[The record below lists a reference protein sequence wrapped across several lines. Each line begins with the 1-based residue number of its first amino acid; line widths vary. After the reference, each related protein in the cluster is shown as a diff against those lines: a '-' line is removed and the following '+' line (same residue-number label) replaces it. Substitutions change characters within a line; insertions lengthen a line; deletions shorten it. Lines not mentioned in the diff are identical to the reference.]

1 MAAPAPGSGVTDRA
15 LLERLCRGPASGAE
29 LARELGLTRGAVWK
43 RIEALREAGVEVA
56 AQAGRGYALA
66 RPIELLDADAIEAG
80 LSAAAHAELARIEL
94 RFEVDST
101 NALAL
106 REQAPDQGTAIYLAE
121 RQMAGRGRRGR
132 AWASPLAA
140 HLYLSLS
147 RRFDGGVAAL
157 QGLSL
162 AVGVA
167 VAEALHAL
175 GHVQVGLK
183 WPNDLVAEG
192 KKLGGILV
200 EVGGDAAGPMRVV
213 VGLGLNVAMPAP
225 AAEAIDQ
232 PWCDLASLSSTTP
245 SRQAVCVALLDAL
258 LPMLARFERE
268 GLRPFVAAWNRHDL
282 LRGHAVNVFEGGR
295 VHEGVAAGIADDGAL
310 RLTLPD
316 GGERL
321 YHAGEATLRAA

>member
-1 MAAPAPGSGVTDRA
+1 MSDRA
-15 LLERLCRGPASGAE
+15 LLARLCQGPASGAE
-29 LARELGLTRGAVWK
+29 LARGLGLTRGAVWK
-43 RIEALREAGVEVA
+43 RIEALREAGVEIA

-66 RPIELLDADAIEAG
+66 RPVELLDADAIEAG
-80 LSAAAHAELARIEL
+80 VSAAARAELARVEV

-106 REQAPDQGTAIYLAE
+106 RELAPDQGTAVYLAE
-121 RQMAGRGRRGR
+121 RQLAGRGRRGR

-175 GHVQVGLK
+175 GYAQAGLK
-183 WPNDLVAEG
+183 WPNDLLADG

-213 VGLGLNVAMPAP
+213 IGLGLNVAMPSS

-232 PWCDLASLSSTTP
+232 PWSDLASLSSTPP
-245 SRQAVCVALLDAL
+245 SRNAVCVALLDSL

-268 GLRPFVAAWNRHDL
+268 GLRPFIAGWNRHDL
-282 LRGHAVNVFEGGR
+282 LAGRAVRVLEGGR
-295 VHEGVAAGIADDGAL
+295 VHEGIAAGIADDGAL
-310 RLTLPD
+310 RLTQTD
-316 GGERL
+316 GGERHF
-321 YHAGEATLRAA
+321 HAGEASLRAA

>member
-1 MAAPAPGSGVTDRA
+1 MAAPAPGRGVSDRA
-15 LLERLCRGPASGAE
+15 LLARLCQGPASGAE

-43 RIEALREAGVEVA
+43 RIEALREAGVEVDA
-56 AQAGRGYALA
+56 RAGRGYALA
-66 RPIELLDADAIEAG
+66 RPVELLDAETLRAG
-80 LSAAAHAELARIEL
+80 LSAPARAELARIDL
-94 RFEVDST
+94 RFELDST

-106 REQAPDQGTAIYLAE
+106 RELPPDQGTAVYLAE

-140 HLYLSLS
+140 HLYMSLS

-167 VAEALHAL
+167 VAEALHSL
-175 GHVQVGLK
+175 GYAQVGLK
-183 WPNDLVAEG
+183 WPNDLLAESR
-192 KKLGGILV
+192 KLGGILV

-213 VGLGLNVAMPAP
+213 IGLGLNVAMPAT
-225 AAEAIDQ
+225 AAETIDQ
-232 PWCDLASLSSTTP
+232 PWCDLASISPRPP

-258 LPMLARFERE
+258 LPMLQRFERE
-268 GLRPFVAAWNRHDL
+268 GLAPFVQAWDRYDL
-282 LRGHAVNVFEGGR
+282 LRGRAVQVFEAGR

-310 RLTLPD
+310 RLTGPD
-316 GGERL
+316 GGERR
-321 YHAGEATLRAA
+321 YHAGEASLRAA

>member
-1 MAAPAPGSGVTDRA
+1 MSDRE
-15 LLERLCRGPASGAE
+15 LLVRLCRGPASGAE

-43 RIEALREAGVEVA
+43 RIEGLREAGVEIA

-66 RPIELLDADAIEAG
+66 RPIELLDAEAIEAG
-80 LSAAAHAELARIEL
+80 LSVAARAELARIDV
-94 RFEVDST
+94 RFELDST

-106 REQAPDQGTAIYLAE
+106 REPVPDQGTAIYLAE

-175 GHVQVGLK
+175 GYTQVGLK
-183 WPNDLVAEG
+183 WPNDLMADG
-192 KKLGGILV
+192 RKLGGILV

-213 VGLGLNVAMPAP
+213 IGLGLNVAMPVSV
-225 AAEAIDQ
+225 AESIGQ
-232 PWCDLASLSSTTP
+232 PWCDLASLSSAPP
-245 SRQAVCVALLDAL
+245 SRHAVSVALLDAL

-268 GLRPFVAAWNRHDL
+268 GLRPFIADWNRYDL
-282 LRGHAVNVFEGGR
+282 LLGHAVHVFEGGR

-310 RLTLPD
+310 RLTQPD
-316 GGERL
+316 GGERHF
-321 YHAGEATLRAA
+321 HAGEASLRAA